1 MTEVTEIMPAP
12 STSMSLTYNLPDS
25 ASLALTELYPPGTYR
40 GINDLNQAIM
50 AVWDRLRQR
59 DADQFLSFKHIS
71 PSSSLY
77 LENNRNR
84 LCKLVRLTYYPD
96 IQTMIV
102 KVPLPPHEKA
112 HQLISSKTFSILD
125 NMGIDWDQQMPTGS
139 ATYTAPSRSQ
149 KQGDSSSRNITLRP
163 NEHSDWPH
171 WIIEA
176 GLSASLRRLRQDINW
191 WIGNSGGQVL
201 LALLVRVDRAPKK
214 ITIEKYFPQIR
225 QGPSTRA
232 QTAGVYVK
240 RLVTT
245 TVIDMRTTPPSV
257 QGGPLVLDFDRLVGR
272 PAVAPETNVIFDNA
286 RLVQMGRLVFMG
298 IP

>member
-1 MTEVTEIMPAP
+1 MPAP

-25 ASLALTELYPPGTYR
+25 ASLALTEQYPPSRTYR
-40 GINDLNQAIM
+40 GFNDLNQAIM

-71 PSSSLY
+71 PSSFLY
-77 LENNRNR
+77 VENNRHR
-84 LCKLVRLTYYPD
+84 LRNLVRLTYYPD

-112 HQLISSKTFSILD
+112 HQLISRKTLSILD
-125 NMGIDWDQQMPTGS
+125 NMGIDWDQQLPTGS
-139 ATYTAPSRSQ
+139 ATHTAPSRSQ
-149 KQGDSSSRNITLRP
+149 KQGDFSSRNSTLRP
-163 NEHSDWPH
+163 NEDSDWPPH

-176 GLSASLRRLRQDINW
+176 GLSESLRRLCQDINW

-201 LALLVRVDRAPKK
+201 LALLVRVDRAAKK

-225 QGPSTRA
+225 QRPSTRA
-232 QTAGVYVK
+232 QTVAGVFYVK

-286 RLVQMGRLVFMG
+286 RLVQMGHFVFMG

>member
-1 MTEVTEIMPAP
+1 MPAP
-12 STSMSLTYNLPDS
+12 STSMSTYNLPDS
-25 ASLALTELYPPGTYR
+25 ASLALTELYPPRTYR

-71 PSSSLY
+71 PSSFLY

-84 LCKLVRLTYYPD
+84 LRNLVRLTYYPD
-96 IQTMIV
+96 IETMIV

-125 NMGIDWDQQMPTGS
+125 NMGIDWDQQLPTGS
-139 ATYTAPSRSQ
+139 ATHTAASRSQ
-149 KQGDSSSRNITLRP
+149 KQGDFSSRNSTLRP
-163 NEHSDWPH
+163 NEDSDWPN

-176 GLSASLRRLRQDINW
+176 GLSESLRRLRQDINW

-201 LALLVRVDRAPKK
+201 LALLVRVDRAAKK

-286 RLVQMGRLVFMG
+286 RLVYMGRLVFMG